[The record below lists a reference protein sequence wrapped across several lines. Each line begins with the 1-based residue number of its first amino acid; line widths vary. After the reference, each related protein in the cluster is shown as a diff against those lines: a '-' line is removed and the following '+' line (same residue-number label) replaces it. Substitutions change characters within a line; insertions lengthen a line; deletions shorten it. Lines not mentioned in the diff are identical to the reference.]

1 MIHVNCELVG
11 GNNLGFKTIVVR
23 CLKKYLDVKTNTVP
37 ILIQGRSANLTEL
50 QLS

>member
-23 CLKKYLDVKTNTVP
+23 CLDVKTNTVP